1 MPAPNP
7 LRGEAALGDY
17 TLLVNFNGWCSLE
30 GETGNQVPQLLQGL
44 QEGLSFSELRTWVRV
59 FISEP
64 MSEEEAGEFIQEVGL
79 ELTLK
84 ALGKA
89 VDGFFS
95 APAKK
100 ATPENPRKA
109 A

>member
-30 GETGNQVPQLLQGL
+30 GETGNKVPQLLQGL
-44 QEGLSFSELRTWVRV
+44 QEGLGFAELRTWVRV
-59 FISEP
+59 FVTTP
-64 MSEEEAGEFIQEVGL
+64 MTEEQAGELIGEVGL
-79 ELTLK
+79 EPSLK
-84 ALGKA
+84 ALDKA
-89 VDGFFS
+89 VNGFF
-95 APAKK
+95 ANQPKDKK
-100 ATPENPRKA
+100 DRPLKA

>member
-1 MPAPNP
+1 MPTANP
-7 LRGEAALGDY
+7 MKAEAALGEHMLAV
-17 TLLVNFNGWCSLE
+17 TFNGWCSLE
-30 GETGNQVPQLLQGL
+30 GETGNKVPQLLQGL